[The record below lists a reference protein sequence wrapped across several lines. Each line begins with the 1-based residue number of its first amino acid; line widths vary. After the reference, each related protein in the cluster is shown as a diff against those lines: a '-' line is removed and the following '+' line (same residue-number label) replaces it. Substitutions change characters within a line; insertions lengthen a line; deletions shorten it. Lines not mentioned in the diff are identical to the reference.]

1 MKNFIALALLF
12 ALGALALIA
21 LSAAAQANLAPL
33 EPQQIATSADDL
45 AIATGAAGATLEQDY
60 FRAPPLNY
68 ASGRIFPC
76 RLQLRIFDK
85 TRLAQSCN

>member
-21 LSAAAQANLAPL
+21 LSAAAQANLAPV
-33 EPQQIATSADDL
+33 EPQQTAVPAHDL

-60 FRAPPLNY
+60 FRAPSLNF
-68 ASGRIFPC
+68 AAGRIFPC

-85 TRLAQSCN
+85 THLAQSCN